1 MKAVVRWKN
10 KLNFEAQ
17 NDKGQTLLLSG
28 EGEHPSPMEVVLQAV
43 GACSSIDVVM
53 ILQKARQNISDCV
66 CELTAERAESVP
78 RVFTK
83 IHAHYRVTGR
93 NLSEQHVK
101 RACDLSMEKYCSVSL
116 MLKGSVAI
124 SHSFEVIEQE

>member
-1 MKAVVRWKN
+1 MKATVSWKN
-10 KLNFEAQ
+10 KLNFEGK
-17 NDKGQTLLLSG
+17 NEKGQTLLLSG
-28 EGEHPSPMEVVLQAV
+28 EGDHPSPMEVVLQAV

-53 ILQKARQNISDCV
+53 ILQKARQHISDCQ

-83 IHAHYRVTGR
+83 IHAHYRVSGQ
-93 NLSEQHVK
+93 NLSEQQVK

-116 MLKGSVAI
+116 MLKGKVEI
-124 SHSFEVIEQE
+124 SHSYEVIELD